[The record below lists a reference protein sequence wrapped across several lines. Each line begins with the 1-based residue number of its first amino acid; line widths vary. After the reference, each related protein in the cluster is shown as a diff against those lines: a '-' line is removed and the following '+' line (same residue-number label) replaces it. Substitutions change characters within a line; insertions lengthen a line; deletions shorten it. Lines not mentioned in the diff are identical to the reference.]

1 MSVSA
6 SLTDLGSVALTRS
19 APPSKARPT
28 LNGAEND
35 DAFGHM
41 VREAAHERSA
51 ARSRDDDRQAS
62 RARKEVTP
70 ADDRQRPERPDLP
83 TAALDHR
90 SANARRGDGPR
101 DTAEARG
108 ADESRPADAPDDAAV
123 ETKPSQ
129 PSEQPATDRC
139 GTADA
144 QPKDGDASVA
154 VGSDATKSEG
164 QTPQSPQQ
172 PAVATA
178 AAPNPAAL
186 SAIPSPGAP
195 TPAATTA
202 DAADAAD
209 AAGVVAAT
217 GATPAAPAAVGPAP
231 AAPAADQAAITA
243 ATQSL
248 TEAAPALVVGAE
260 EAPATAEVSPEPGPV
275 AAKVA
280 KATGAPQVQQGG
292 EKAISDGA
300 AKPGAPADDQ
310 KTDVKPLAGEAAK
323 AHQAAGKEASQAAT
337 PKAESDAAPAAAA
350 TGQPTIQPPGS
361 AGLEALR
368 AAVADGQPQTNSP
381 ASPGLVQAAGP
392 STSVDLRAPGPLQ
405 APQRHEMPVPLQ
417 AVAIEIGMR
426 AMRGAKEFAIRLDP
440 EDLGRIDVKLE
451 VSDAGQVQAKVIVEK
466 VETLQLLQR
475 DARTL
480 ERAFDQAGLK
490 TTADGLQFTLRDP
503 GGQGRNGDDQPSRE
517 NRGGGA
523 VDEPV
528 IDEIRLQPA
537 QYRLASTGGLDIR
550 I

>member
-6 SLTDLGSVALTRS
+6 SLTDLGSVALTRT
-19 APPSKARPT
+19 APPSKARPAPQ
-28 LNGAEND
+28 GAEND
-35 DAFGHM
+35 DAFGQM

-51 ARSRDDDRQAS
+51 ARSRDDDRRAS
-62 RARKEVTP
+62 RAPKETTQ
-70 ADDRQRPERPDLP
+70 ADDRQRPEKPDLP
-83 TAALDHR
+83 AAALDHR

-101 DTAEARG
+101 DASEALEAR
-108 ADESRPADAPDDAAV
+108 EPRPADRPDDAAV
-123 ETKPSQ
+123 ETKPDQ
-129 PSEQPATDRC
+129 PGEPPAADRC
-139 GTADA
+139 GTADG
-144 QPKDGDASVA
+144 QPKDGHASGTA
-154 VGSDATKSEG
+154 GSEG
-164 QTPQSPQQ
+164 TKTEAQASPAPPQSGATS
-172 PAVATA
+172 PAPSPVT
-178 AAPNPAAL
+178 L
-186 SAIPSPGAP
+186 SAIPSPVTP
-195 TPAATTA
+195 TQAATTA
-202 DAADAAD
+202 EAV
-209 AAGVVAAT
+209 GVIAAT
-217 GATPAAPAAVGPAP
+217 GAPPAAATAGQAAPQ
-231 AAPAADQAAITA
+231 APAADQAAIAA
-243 ATQSL
+243 ATQNL
-248 TEAAPALVVGAE
+248 TEAAPALIVGVE
-260 EAPATAEVSPEPGPV
+260 EAPATAEQASETGRVATAGTTTAEAPPV
-275 AAKVA
+275 Q
-280 KATGAPQVQQGG
+280 PGG
-292 EKAISDGA
+292 EKSIADST
-300 AKPGAPADDQ
+300 AKPATPSDEQ
-310 KTDVKPLAGEAAK
+310 KLDVKPQAGEAAK
-323 AHQAAGKEASQAAT
+323 AHQTAGKEATQAAA
-337 PKAESDAAPAAAA
+337 PRGESDASPAAAA
-350 TGQPTIQPPGS
+350 TGQSTIQPPAS
-361 AGLEALR
+361 AALEALR
-368 AAVADGQPQTNSP
+368 AAVADAQPQTNGP
-381 ASPGLVQAAGP
+381 AGPGLVQAAGP
-392 STSVDLRAPGPLQ
+392 STSVELRTAGPLQ

>member
-6 SLTDLGSVALTRS
+6 SLTDLGSVALTRT
-19 APPSKARPT
+19 APPSKARPAPQ
-28 LNGAEND
+28 GAEND
-35 DAFGHM
+35 DAFGQM
-41 VREAAHERSA
+41 VREVAHEQSA
-51 ARSRDDDRQAS
+51 ARSRDDDR
-62 RARKEVTP
+62 RATRAPRETTP
-70 ADDRQRPERPDLP
+70 ADDRQRPEKPDLP
-83 TAALDHR
+83 AAALDHR

-101 DTAEARG
+101 DASEPREAR
-108 ADESRPADAPDDAAV
+108 EPRPADRPDEAAV
-123 ETKPSQ
+123 ETKPDQ
-129 PSEQPATDRC
+129 PGEPPAADRC

-144 QPKDGDASVA
+144 QPKDGDASGA
-154 VGSDATKSEG
+154 AASEG
-164 QTPQSPQQ
+164 TKTEAQAPPAPPQSG
-172 PAVATA
+172 ATNP
-178 AAPNPAAL
+178 APNPVAL
-186 SAIPSPGAP
+186 SAIPSPVMP
-195 TPAATTA
+195 TQAATTA
-202 DAADAAD
+202 EAV
-209 AAGVVAAT
+209 GVIAAT
-217 GATPAAPAAVGPAP
+217 GASPAAVTAGPAAPQ
-231 AAPAADQAAITA
+231 APAADQAAIAA
-243 ATQSL
+243 ATQNL
-248 TEAAPALVVGAE
+248 TETAPALVFGTD
-260 EAPATAEVSPEPGPV
+260 EAPATAEQAPETGRVATAGATTAEAPPV
-275 AAKVA
+275 Q
-280 KATGAPQVQQGG
+280 PGG
-292 EKAISDGA
+292 EKAIADSTAKQPATPSDE
-300 AKPGAPADDQ
+300 Q
-310 KTDVKPLAGEAAK
+310 KLDVKAQAGEAAK
-323 AHQAAGKEASQAAT
+323 AHQTAGKEATQAAA
-337 PKAESDAAPAAAA
+337 PRGESDASPPAAA
-350 TGQPTIQPPGS
+350 TGQSTIQPPAS
-361 AGLEALR
+361 AALEALR
-368 AAVADGQPQTNSP
+368 AAVADAQPQTNGP
-381 ASPGLVQAAGP
+381 AGPGLVQAAGTA
-392 STSVDLRAPGPLQ
+392 SGIDLRTAGPLQ